1 MPSKVPR
8 ERMLIIAVLVCLGAL
23 VFDQILVE
31 PLIKHWS
38 ASEKRI
44 AELKQNVEKG
54 DQLLKRENALTTRWN
69 AMVKES
75 QTADVSAVEYD
86 LLNAVNNWA
95 GSSRLTVTS
104 LRPRW
109 ITEEE
114 GCKKLEIRVSSTG
127 TMESIARFLYELEID
142 SQPLKV
148 EDVELSTKDDKS
160 TTLNCDVRLTRLV
173 LEEGK
178 R

>member
-1 MPSKVPR
+1 M
-8 ERMLIIAVLVCLGAL
+8 I
-23 VFDQILVE
+23 
-31 PLIKHWS
+31 
-38 ASEKRI
+38 
-44 AELKQNVEKG
+44 
-54 DQLLKRENALTTRWN
+54 
-69 AMVKES
+69 KES
-75 QTADVSAVEYD
+75 QTLDLSAVEYD
-86 LLNAVNNWA
+86 LLNSVNNWA

-127 TMESIARFLYELEID
+127 TMESIARFLYELEVD
-142 SQPLKV
+142 AQPLKV
-148 EDVELSTKDDKS
+148 EDLELSTKDDKS